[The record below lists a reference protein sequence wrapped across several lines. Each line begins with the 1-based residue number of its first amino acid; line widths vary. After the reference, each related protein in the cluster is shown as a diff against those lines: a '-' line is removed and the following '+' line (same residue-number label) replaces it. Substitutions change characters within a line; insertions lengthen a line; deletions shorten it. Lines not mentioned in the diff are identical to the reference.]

1 MPHCPEGLVLAL
13 WRECTPPGRTTHLTQ
28 TSSHP
33 VLHEPSDCNDMSAG
47 CVCTRVV
54 GGIMHPRSR
63 FALWWTKPVSL
74 ERQSHPPAQHL
85 NDPKQGAHH
94 CRIMRPDMLAT
105 VAACS
110 APPPVTRSPPLTP
123 ATPCP
128 AALHP
133 CLAARC
139 ADPRVDGLG
148 VSNCIKLALRD
159 ARIERDQVNY
169 INAHATRWGDAP
181 APALTQAAQ
190 AAVGAGRP
198 ARAITVSLG
207 PCHAGSERATS
218 TPKD

>member
-110 APPPVTRSPPLTP
+110 APPPPVTRSPPLTP
-123 ATPCP
+123 ATPLSGC
-128 AALHP
+128 AAPVSRRTLRRSPRRRPGSLQLHQAGP
-133 CLAARC
+133 PGRAHRAR
-139 ADPRVDGLG
+139 PGQLHQRT
-148 VSNCIKLALRD
+148 RH
-159 ARIERDQVNY
+159 QV
-169 INAHATRWGDAP
+169 G
-181 APALTQAAQ
+181 
-190 AAVGAGRP
+190 
-198 ARAITVSLG
+198 
-207 PCHAGSERATS
+207 
-218 TPKD
+218 